1 MSAII
6 KKTRVPQHTV
16 PFKIGTVLSSN
27 PVTKSITVSI
37 EKQHTFH
44 QIGKTII
51 KPVSMLAHDEN
62 LKAKVGDIVRIGNFK
77 KVIDPKNYKKKY
89 TLMEILDTK
98 AERNAELLT
107 KQKEKIAKFEEEQLE
122 IINQARLKRNKE
134 IETNS
139 FRDVALF
146 KDVYL
151 LNNTTDVSVDTLKEI
166 AERHEVT
173 FNNDSQKS
181 LLAKLLNFET
191 YSGIVTKLETAQR
204 HLTILNAINNIHNNK
219 LENLIDHDTFILK
232 SFDEKKE
239 ILHELTKSM
248 SLDQLKAELE

>member
-1 MSAII
+1 MSSII
-6 KKTRVPQHTV
+6 KKTRVPQHTI

-27 PVTKSITVSI
+27 PITKTITVSI
-37 EKQHTFH
+37 EKQHTFK

-51 KPVSMLAHDEN
+51 KPISMIAHDEN

-98 AERNAELLT
+98 AERNAELLN
-107 KQKEKIAKFEEEQLE
+107 KQKEKIAKFEEEQME
-122 IINQARLKRNKE
+122 IINQSRLKRNKE
-134 IETNS
+134 LETSN

-151 LNNTTDVSVDTLKEI
+151 LNNTKDVPVDTLKQI
-166 AERHEVT
+166 AERHEVS
-173 FNNDSQKS
+173 FNNDTQKS
-181 LLAKLLNFET
+181 LLVKLLDFER
-191 YSGIVTKLETAQR
+191 YSSIVSKLENAQR

-219 LENLIDHDTFILK
+219 LEKLIDYDSFILK
-232 SFDEKKE
+232 SFDEQKE
-239 ILHELTKSM
+239 ILHDLTKSM
-248 SLDQLKAELE
+248 SLDQLKIELE

>member
-134 IETNS
+134 IETN
-139 FRDVALF
+139 
-146 KDVYL
+146 
-151 LNNTTDVSVDTLKEI
+151 NVSVDTLKEI

-173 FNNDSQKS
+173 FNNDTQKS

-191 YSGIVTKLETAQR
+191 YGDIVTKLETAQR

-232 SFDEKKE
+232 SFDEKKQ
-239 ILHELTKSM
+239 ILHDLTKSM